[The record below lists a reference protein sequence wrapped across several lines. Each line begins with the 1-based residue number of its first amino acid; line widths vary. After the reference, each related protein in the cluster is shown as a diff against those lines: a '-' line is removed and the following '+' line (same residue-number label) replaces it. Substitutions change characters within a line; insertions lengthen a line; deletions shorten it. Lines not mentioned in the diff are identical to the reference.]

1 MTFSVETFFPIPVM
15 FDNIERPV
23 IDNSLTIARK
33 FINDNKW
40 ITSPNGKTITTYNT
54 DTEFNYLGKIGDT
67 SLLAEINIK
76 VRDFLKIIGIN
87 PDLELQIESWLNL
100 NKPGTYHD
108 QHEHFGS
115 ILGGVV
121 YLAASSDSGDLVF
134 HDPVKVRTQ
143 ANSLTKKHRTTSSKF
158 NYEVIKSTPV
168 TGKIVLF
175 ESWMTH
181 SVEINKSNDDRISIA
196 FNVY

>member
-1 MTFSVETFFPIPVM
+1 MTFSVETFFPTPVM
-15 FDNIERPV
+15 FDNIERSV
-23 IDNSLTIARK
+23 IDNSLIIARQ

-40 ITSPNGKTITTYNT
+40 TTSPNGKTITTYHT

-76 VRDFLKIIGIN
+76 VRDFLQIIGID
-87 PDLELQIESWLNL
+87 PDLDLRIESWLNL

-121 YLAASSDSGDLVF
+121 YLDASSDSGDLVF
-134 HDPVKVRTQ
+134 HDPVRVRTQ

-158 NYEVIKSTPV
+158 SYEVIKSIPV